1 MTGQMDM
8 KSYCSHRRIVFG
20 LFIVSLIAASGCDF
34 EFGDWGQA
42 RYERTVS
49 RQAPLAANDALDV
62 ATQSGSISVTGADVT
77 DCNIVAEIVARA
89 PTEEE
94 AQQLAEQVEI
104 KAERIADTLNVR
116 ADRPKLP
123 RNCSIGVSYTIT
135 APRKVNVKC
144 DSNYGSIRLANI
156 EGTVKGKSSS
166 GSMKAE
172 GIAGPIDLSTSYGS
186 ITCTSIIGL
195 SALRSSSGS
204 ITVADL
210 KGSAKIETSY
220 GSITCEEFSGDD
232 LVLKTS
238 SGKIAVSDASFL
250 TGAAETSYGSVV
262 GAGLKGNAIKLHSS
276 SGSVTLT
283 EALADVVDL
292 HTSYGR
298 VEARQIT
305 MAHLMADSG
314 SGSVD
319 IVCSPETPADL
330 TAEVKSSY
338 GSVDFT
344 APPGFS
350 GQVHLSTGYGQIR
363 TALPI
368 TLSGQISKKNV
379 TGRIGEGNGTLRI
392 ETNSGSIELK

>member
-1 MTGQMDM
+1 M
-8 KSYCSHRRIVFG
+8 VVG
-20 LFIVSLIAASGCDF
+20 LGVLSLLIACGCDF
-34 EFGDWGQA
+34 QFADWGQA
-42 RYERTVS
+42 RFERVVS
-49 RQAPLAANDALDV
+49 RQVPLAADGTLDV
-62 ATQSGSISVTGADVT
+62 ATQLGSIAVTGADVT

-104 KAERIADTLNVR
+104 KAERVADTLNVR
-116 ADRPKLP
+116 ADKPKLAHN
-123 RNCSIGVSYTIT
+123 RSIGVSYTIT
-135 APRKVNVKC
+135 TPRRVNVTC
-144 DSNYGSIRLANI
+144 DSKYGSIRLANI

-172 GIAGPIDLSTSYGS
+172 SIAGPIDLDTSYGS
-186 ITCTSIIGL
+186 ITCKSIAGP
-195 SALRSSSGS
+195 SVLRSSSGS

-210 KGSAKIETSY
+210 EGSAKIETSY
-220 GSITCEEFSGDD
+220 GSITCERFSGDD

-250 TGAAETSYGSVV
+250 TGLAETSYGSVV
-262 GAGLKGNAIKLHSS
+262 GTDLKGNAIKLHSS
-276 SGSVTLT
+276 SGSVTVT
-283 EALADVVDL
+283 RAHADTVDL

-305 MAHLMADSG
+305 MAHLTADSG

-338 GSVDFT
+338 GGIDFT
-344 APPGFS
+344 TAPGFS

-368 TLSGQISKKNV
+368 TLSGEITKKR
-379 TGRIGEGNGTLRI
+379 TAGRIGEGTGKIRLESGT
-392 ETNSGSIELK
+392 GSVELK